1 MEHEGV
7 SGYEVGMKADSPYQ
21 LTTLD
26 NGLRVA
32 SEALPGMES
41 VTLCVAYNVG
51 ARNEEPAEH
60 GLSHLL
66 EHMAFK
72 GTEKRS
78 ARQIAEE
85 FDHIGGN
92 VNAYTSMDQTVYHA
106 RVLHQH
112 LPVAVEILA
121 DILQNSTFETEELAR
136 EQEVILQEIAMN
148 EDSPEDLV
156 FDYLHEAAFAGQ
168 PLGRS
173 ILGTPGSVSAFTADH
188 LRGYI
193 DRHYRT
199 PNMVVS
205 AAGRVA
211 HDELVALCRQ
221 HFGAVSSEVV
231 TPPVNAQYAAGERKV
246 PRDLE
251 QMQVMMSFE
260 GLTIHDPDYP
270 ALQLLANILGG
281 GMSSRL
287 FQEVREKRGLAYSI
301 SAFLSGYP
309 DTGML
314 GIHAGAAPEK
324 TEALMEVLHAEARKL
339 REGVTA
345 AELERGR
352 NQQNAAVLMR
362 RENPTAVAEWIG
374 KNLLEFGEYR
384 DAKMLT
390 RQVEAV
396 TRDDVQRVAE
406 RLLAKPEIALAVLG
420 PEAGIRRL
428 AA

>member
-1 MEHEGV
+1 MTT
-7 SGYEVGMKADSPYQ
+7 SAPYQ
-21 LTTLD
+21 LTALD

-41 VTLCVAYNVG
+41 VTLCVAFNVG
-51 ARNEEPAEH
+51 ARNESQGEH

-72 GTEKRS
+72 GTARRS

-121 DILQNSTFETEELAR
+121 DILQNSIFEEEELAR

-148 EDSPEDLV
+148 EDSPEDLI

-173 ILGTPGSVSAFTADH
+173 ILGTPESVTAFTAEH

-211 HDELVALCRQ
+211 HDDLTGLCRK
-221 HFGAVSSEVV
+221 HFGTFSGDAVTE
-231 TPPVNAQYAAGERKV
+231 PLRANYGAGERKV
-246 PRDLE
+246 SRDLE
-251 QMQVMMSFE
+251 QMQVMMSFA

-270 ALQLLANILGG
+270 ALQLLANIFGG

-324 TEALMEVLHAEARKL
+324 TDALMEVLHTEARKL

-384 DAKMLT
+384 DAGMLT
-390 RQVEAV
+390 RQTDAV
-396 TRDDVQRVAE
+396 TRDDLQRVAE
-406 RLLAKPEIALAVLG
+406 RLLARPEIALAVLG
-420 PEAGIRRL
+420 PEAGIKRM